1 MENGDASAEA
11 SVEDVYEGFTR
22 MNLGEHS
29 SADALRAHELNQL
42 SVQERNM
49 INDEIHGIHWM
60 GREET
65 PELLRCSLV
74 QLASE
79 VDRIPTKPAYEAS
92 LAFPD
97 SYVHK
102 DEFRLLF
109 LRTEYFDAKKS
120 AERMVNYLDVIRWSF
135 GDKALQRDIRIE
147 DFDEEGLKYL
157 RQGYHQLLPGMD
169 RSGRRVGWSF
179 VATAH
184 STAQV
189 PVKNRVQ
196 TSIYLLMQMVKNNV
210 SAQQKG
216 MVLIIW
222 THGYQLED
230 LKRRSWVHKKLIGAV
245 PLRWRAMHY
254 CFSGS
259 NENFVRLASS
269 VYMLA
274 LGPEGRQRVRFH
286 IGSAT
291 ECMYKLQTF
300 GIQSLMIPINTN
312 TGTCKLANHHKWLE
326 LQRRQEEAE
335 DGNVTFNGIGCPEQE
350 DVLFGRGWPKMSHP
364 GNAVFR
370 STIESRLEEYNAAE
384 SKRDKT
390 MIAWSIVCELR
401 DSGARFL
408 REDRTGWW
416 VEVSNEVARQKVS
429 IGFRDIRKARNKA
442 SRSTNSLSGNG
453 MLSSK
458 RKVPDQASGNSSEE
472 DVSNAFLNLD
482 GSKRPR
488 QPCKACGLKCEES
501 RT

>member
-11 SVEDVYEGFTR
+11 SAEASVEASVEDVYEGFAR
-22 MNLGEHS
+22 MDLGEHS

-189 PVKNRVQ
+189 PVKNRV
-196 TSIYLLMQMVKNNV
+196 
-210 SAQQKG
+210 
-216 MVLIIW
+216 
-222 THGYQLED
+222 
-230 LKRRSWVHKKLIGAV
+230 RR
-245 PLRWRAMHY
+245 
-254 CFSGS
+254 
-259 NENFVRLASS
+259 
-269 VYMLA
+269 
-274 LGPEGRQRVRFH
+274 
-286 IGSAT
+286 
-291 ECMYKLQTF
+291 
-300 GIQSLMIPINTN
+300 
-312 TGTCKLANHHKWLE
+312 KLAFMRTPSVMDRCLV
-326 LQRRQEEAE
+326 L
-335 DGNVTFNGIGCPEQE
+335 TF
-350 DVLFGRGWPKMSHP
+350 LMSVH
-364 GNAVFR
+364 
-370 STIESRLEEYNAAE
+370 
-384 SKRDKT
+384 
-390 MIAWSIVCELR
+390 VCY
-401 DSGARFL
+401 
-408 REDRTGWW
+408 
-416 VEVSNEVARQKVS
+416 
-429 IGFRDIRKARNKA
+429 
-442 SRSTNSLSGNG
+442 
-453 MLSSK
+453 
-458 RKVPDQASGNSSEE
+458 
-472 DVSNAFLNLD
+472 
-482 GSKRPR
+482 
-488 QPCKACGLKCEES
+488 
-501 RT
+501 